1 MELLVMKFAVPD
13 LSCGHCVSTVTRVI
27 KALDPQAT
35 VEADV
40 AGKTVTTATTAS
52 SEAVVRAMAEAGY
65 PSRPV

>member
-1 MELLVMKFAVPD
+1 MKFAVPD

-40 AGKTVTTATTAS
+40 AAKTVTAATTAS
-52 SEAVVRAMAEAGY
+52 SEAVARAMDEAGY

>member
-1 MELLVMKFAVPD
+1 MKFAVPD

-40 AGKTVTTATTAS
+40 AAKTVTTATTAS

>member
-1 MELLVMKFAVPD
+1 MKFAVPD

-40 AGKTVTTATTAS
+40 AAKTVTATTTAS
-52 SEAVVRAMAEAGY
+52 SEAVARAMDEAGY